1 MILIETILMYKN
13 LINQISFLKN
23 AHFDDKLKRLNT
35 KLTEN
40 KTKNLENEKKLTNL
54 TNKVA
59 YISEKG
65 YDCLFGGI
73 YFPDNQSYQS
83 FLVFPPM
90 LNLLIFD
97 SNKKGNNWVSTRISS
112 ENIKPFDT
120 NFEPTMSNLVN
131 GRVILKFNNSVLVR
145 KKLFFIVQ

>member
-120 NFEPTMSNLVN
+120 NFEPTMSNLAN

>member
-73 YFPDNQSYQS
+73 YFPDNQSYHS

-120 NFEPTMSNLVN
+120 NFEPTMSNLAN
-131 GRVILKFNNSVLVR
+131 GRVILKFNNSVLVQ

>member
-120 NFEPTMSNLVN
+120 NFEPTMSNLAN
-131 GRVILKFNNSVLVR
+131 GRVILKFNNSVLVQ